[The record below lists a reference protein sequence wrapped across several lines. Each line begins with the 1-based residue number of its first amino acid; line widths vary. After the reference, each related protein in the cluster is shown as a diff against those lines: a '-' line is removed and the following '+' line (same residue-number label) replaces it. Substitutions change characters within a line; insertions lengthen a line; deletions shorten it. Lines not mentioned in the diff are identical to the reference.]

1 MWYEIIKQSLLRKR
15 SIVRCLLL
23 EWRIWSNLIVFKSV
37 FFYEF
42 QWEIYFKLNI
52 QKQSPRKICIKF
64 TEEHPC
70 RSVISVKL
78 QSNFIEIIL
87 RHGCSPVNLLH
98 TFRTPFLEERL
109 WTAASKPDMVIS
121 FHASFMQV
129 SIPSL

>member
-52 QKQSPRKICIKF
+52 QKQPPRKICIKF

-98 TFRTPFLEERL
+98 IFRTPFLKNNPEWLLLHKL
-109 WTAASKPDMVIS
+109 WRIRITLQITNTK
-121 FHASFMQV
+121 
-129 SIPSL
+129 SLF